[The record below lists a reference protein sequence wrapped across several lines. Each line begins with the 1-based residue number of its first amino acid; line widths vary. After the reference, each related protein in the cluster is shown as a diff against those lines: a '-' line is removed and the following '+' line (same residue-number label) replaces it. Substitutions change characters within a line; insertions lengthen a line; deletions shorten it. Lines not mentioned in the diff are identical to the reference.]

1 MSESYWIYAVGLA
14 AQLLF
19 SARLIIQWIRSEQS
33 GRVLS
38 PTIFWQL
45 SLIAS
50 FLLIAYG
57 ILRDDPIIIFGQVIS
72 YFIYIRN
79 LQYKGAWKLIPPY
92 FKVIVLLF
100 PIATILWLAGS
111 TEHSWND
118 VIGNPSISNILL
130 IWGALGQIVF
140 ALRFVYQWYFSEKL
154 KKSVLPLGFWIISM
168 VGSLL
173 IVSYGFFRYDPV
185 LILGQ
190 AFGIIAYAR
199 NIQIGLQAKKVK
211 MEAKPL

>member
-1 MSESYWIYAVGLA
+1 MSESYWVYFVGLA

-19 SARLIIQWIRSEQS
+19 SSRLIIQWVRSEKS

-79 LQYKGAWKLIPPY
+79 LQYKSAWKYIPVY
-92 FKVIVLLF
+92 FKIIVVVF
-100 PIATILWLAGS
+100 PIATILWLILSSQHNWS
-111 TEHSWND
+111 TI
-118 VIGNPSISNILL
+118 IGNPDISDFML
-130 IWGALGQIVF
+130 IWGVLGQVIF
-140 ALRFVYQWYFSEKL
+140 ALRFLYQWYISEKQ
-154 KKSVLPLGFWIISM
+154 KKSVLPTGFWVISLI
-168 VGSLL
+168 GSLF
-173 IVSYGFFRYDPV
+173 IVSYGVYRYDPI

-190 AFGIIAYAR
+190 SFGLVIYIR
-199 NIQIGLQAKKVK
+199 NIQIGLK
-211 MEAKPL
+211 AKPIKINSKLV